1 MLSTY
6 VANHNTLYT
15 STFPSFYDNN
25 RILQNIKVQ
34 CKRMMLQNLRFLFS
48 DDLNFQA
55 QNENNDVIKI
65 IIKEKCTV
73 YYKLRVSMST
83 GYKNAME
90 CKLAGAR
97 LLCTSD
103 LLPCWL
109 TSGLKLCPRRHS
121 ECIKSCKTQQILVY
135 GVTHEEQS
143 CKGSIG
149 FHNHG
154 EGPQYQ
160 VLG

>member
-1 MLSTY
+1 MQILLVRKVMLSTY

-34 CKRMMLQNLRFLFS
+34 CKRMMLQNLCFLFS

-55 QNENNDVIKI
+55 KNENNDVIKI

-83 GYKNAME
+83 GYKNA
-90 CKLAGAR
+90 LSA
-97 LLCTSD
+97 S
-103 LLPCWL
+103 
-109 TSGLKLCPRRHS
+109 
-121 ECIKSCKTQQILVY
+121 
-135 GVTHEEQS
+135 
-143 CKGSIG
+143 
-149 FHNHG
+149 
-154 EGPQYQ
+154 
-160 VLG
+160 

>member
-55 QNENNDVIKI
+55 
-65 IIKEKCTV
+65 
-73 YYKLRVSMST
+73 
-83 GYKNAME
+83 
-90 CKLAGAR
+90 
-97 LLCTSD
+97 
-103 LLPCWL
+103 
-109 TSGLKLCPRRHS
+109 
-121 ECIKSCKTQQILVY
+121 
-135 GVTHEEQS
+135 
-143 CKGSIG
+143 
-149 FHNHG
+149 
-154 EGPQYQ
+154 
-160 VLG
+160 